1 MEGFIRNFLSSFS
14 IFLGWSTY
22 PLRVMLDLDKEDVLW
37 ATLGKGEGRDVEAYN
52 NAPLPL
58 LRCSRNQMEGGSYA
72 ATVGSETL
80 GFGEEGGPDSR
91 KPETDNNAGSDSQNE
106 PENEQSNESKN
117 EPENNKG
124 KSRDDYDQENGSETE
139 RQEDQGKSYE
149 TAKSPNTWEGSDAAE
164 DMDDKY
170 YHTLKDK
177 QLWGDFNYNSETDQG
192 DAETSVASSS
202 RHCSPKSEQEPEYDA
217 DVEDFDH
224 TAKES
229 ESDSDSDREGK
240 IAQEPENIKV
250 SQPSHPEGSGNC
262 GAEIPASQNEPST
275 PTQPDLRE
283 SGVEEGGGSD
293 QADSSQNSLQDNS
306 NESVDLDLDI
316 FF

>member
-1 MEGFIRNFLSSFS
+1 MEGFIRYFLSSFS
-14 IFLGWSTY
+14 LLLGWSSY
-22 PLRVMLDLDKEDVLW
+22 PLLVKLYLYKEYVILMV
-37 ATLGKGEGRDVEAYN
+37 KGEGRDVEAYN
-52 NAPLPL
+52 SA
-58 LRCSRNQMEGGSYA
+58 EA
-72 ATVGSETL
+72 
-80 GFGEEGGPDSR
+80 GGPDSR
-91 KPETDNNAGSDSQNE
+91 KQETDNNAGNDSQNE
-106 PENEQSNESKN
+106 PDNEQSNKSKN

-139 RQEDQGKSYE
+139 RLEDQGQSSE

-192 DAETSVASSS
+192 EAETSVASSS
-202 RHCSPKSEQEPEYDA
+202 RHYSPKSEQEPEYDA
-217 DVEDFDH
+217 DVEDFDN

-229 ESDSDSDREGK
+229 ESDSDSEGK

-250 SQPSHPEGSGNC
+250 SQPPSGLGNC
-262 GAEIPASQNEPST
+262 GAETPSSHNEPST

-283 SGVEEGGGSD
+283 SGVEGGGGSD
-293 QADSSQNSLQDNS
+293 QADPHHNSLQDNS
-306 NESVDLDLDI
+306 NESVDLDLDD